1 VKEPVN
7 FDHAVAQRQAA
18 DVVSDAVR
26 PGTIAGGAAG
36 AFSAR
41 EPRPSAGAAPRRA
54 PANRVCSI
62 ALVRDLEFDDE
73 DLKRICA
80 LIYQRAGIVLAE
92 HKRDMVYS
100 RVGRRVRH
108 LHLTRFSDYLA
119 QLEGNPRSAE
129 WEAFTN
135 ALTTNLTSFF
145 REEHHFP
152 LLARHVGGRTGP
164 VRVWCAA
171 ASTGQEPYSI
181 AMQLVETLGEHA
193 DVHVFAT
200 DIDTQALEAAARGV
214 YPMTQVEK
222 LDEKRRKRFFQKGGG
237 QRAGYVR
244 VRPELAARVTFQP
257 LNLVAGNWPKSGPFD
272 AVFCRNVMIYFD
284 AETQA
289 KILKRFVQYMK
300 PDALLFAGHSE
311 NFTYISDQFKLR
323 GQTVYTLGR
332 A

>member
-1 VKEPVN
+1 M
-7 FDHAVAQRQAA
+7 RRAA
-18 DVVSDAVR
+18 DRADA
-26 PGTIAGGAAG
+26 G
-36 AFSAR
+36 S
-41 EPRPSAGAAPRRA
+41 APRRA
-54 PANRVCSI
+54 TANRVFNI
-62 ALVRDLEFDDE
+62 ALVRDLEFDND
-73 DLKRICA
+73 DLKRICE
-80 LIYQRAGIVLAE
+80 LIYRRAGIVLAE

-100 RVGRRVRH
+100 RVGRRVRR
-108 LHLTRFSDYLA
+108 LHLTRFSDYLE
-119 QLEGNPRSAE
+119 QLEGDPCSAE

-135 ALTTNLTSFF
+135 ALTTNLTAFF

-152 LLARHVGGRTGP
+152 LLARHVAGRTGP

-181 AMQLVETLGEHA
+181 AMQLVETLGEQA

-200 DIDTQALEAAARGV
+200 DIDTQALEVAAGGV

-222 LDEKRRKRFFQKGGG
+222 LGDTRRKRFFQKGGG
-237 QRAGYVR
+237 KRAGYAR

-257 LNLVAGNWPKSGPFD
+257 LNLVAGSWPMDGSFD

-289 KILKRFVQYMK
+289 KILKRFVPHMK

-323 GQTVYTLGR
+323 GQTVYTLAR